1 MAFEGLT
8 EKLSNAFKKL
18 RGKGR
23 LSEAD
28 VKESM
33 REIRLALLEADVN
46 YKVVKDFIKKTTERC
61 VGADVLESLTP
72 AQMIVKIVNE
82 ELTALMGS
90 ENQKIK
96 IASQPPT
103 VVMLVG
109 LQGAGKTTNGA
120 KLAGLFKKQGKRP
133 LLVACDIYRPAAI
146 KQLEV
151 VGGQLGI
158 PVFQMGQENPVKIA
172 KAAIR
177 HAQQHGNDMV
187 FLDTAGR
194 LHVDEALM
202 DELKA
207 VKAAVNPDEIL
218 LVVDAMTGQDAV
230 SAAKTFDEY
239 LDITGVMLSKL
250 DGDARGGAALSIKAV
265 TGKPIKFIG
274 TGEKLDQIEP
284 FHPGRMASR
293 ILGMGDV
300 LTLIDKVQQNID
312 EQEAKEMQKKML
324 SKFFKENQSLLK
336 KQFIETLL
344 INPVTSFSPEQL
356 RQCLSLGLNPDLF
369 YLIGVKCNTTNRMNI
384 LQNQEY
390 YISYSL
396 SKKINKDYE
405 GIASC
410 YIGNIVYILMPVTS
424 ADPIAEAKS
433 LAHSLVCYTREKL
446 FSSITIGISE
456 LGNSIQQFTKLNKQI
471 QYCFSYKASNI
482 VSLDDSILFFAEIN
496 DYNSSIIEINEI
508 ISNLI
513 NAIQTRN
520 LCDALEIGD
529 AFFSLIQN
537 ENLLNQQDA
546 IKLVE
551 LNLHIQ
557 LKNFLD
563 DSKDS
568 NYLTPPIT
576 RYCMEQPCS
585 EHSRTVFSNCIKN
598 IIQELSSVT
607 TRNTGIIV
615 NAVIEYIHKNYEK
628 QIGLNDAAEFINRN
642 SSYISRLLKKELS
655 MGFSQLLTERR
666 MEAAKDLLAH
676 TTMKVSDIS

>member
-1 MAFEGLT
+1 M
-8 EKLSNAFKKL
+8 K
-18 RGKGR
+18 
-23 LSEAD
+23 
-28 VKESM
+28 
-33 REIRLALLEADVN
+33 
-46 YKVVKDFIKKTTERC
+46 
-61 VGADVLESLTP
+61 
-72 AQMIVKIVNE
+72 
-82 ELTALMGS
+82 
-90 ENQKIK
+90 
-96 IASQPPT
+96 
-103 VVMLVG
+103 
-109 LQGAGKTTNGA
+109 
-120 KLAGLFKKQGKRP
+120 
-133 LLVACDIYRPAAI
+133 
-146 KQLEV
+146 
-151 VGGQLGI
+151 
-158 PVFQMGQENPVKIA
+158 
-172 KAAIR
+172 
-177 HAQQHGNDMV
+177 
-187 FLDTAGR
+187 
-194 LHVDEALM
+194 
-202 DELKA
+202 
-207 VKAAVNPDEIL
+207 IL
-218 LVVDAMTGQDAV
+218 LVDDESIALQTMENIIRQSDFKSHTILTASNAADAWTIIQTENPDILFSDIQMPCENGISLLQKISESQLKLLVIFV
-230 SAAKTFDEY
+230 SGYSEFSYAQ
-239 LDITGVMLSKL
+239 
-250 DGDARGGAALSIKAV
+250 AALKYDAFDYLLKPLNSEVFLSCLKKA
-265 TGKPIKFIG
+265 INAI
-274 TGEKLDQIEP
+274 Q
-284 FHPGRMASR
+284 
-293 ILGMGDV
+293 
-300 LTLIDKVQQNID
+300 
-312 EQEAKEMQKKML
+312 EQENMEKQKKML

-410 YIGNIVYILMPVTS
+410 YIGNIVYILMPVAS

-456 LGNSIQQFTKLNKQI
+456 LGNSIQQFPKLNKQI
-471 QYCFSYKASNI
+471 QYCFSYKASDI
-482 VSLDDSILFFAEIN
+482 VSLEDSILFFAEIN

-568 NYLTPPIT
+568 NYLTTPIT

-676 TTMKVSDIS
+676 TTMKVSDISEKVGYTSTKYFNQVFYANFQMTPTDYRFIMKQL

>member
-1 MAFEGLT
+1 MT
-8 EKLSNAFKKL
+8 EMNDSLENWKQQLAEELNNLQRSA
-18 RGKGR
+18 R
-23 LSEAD
+23 L
-28 VKESM
+28 
-33 REIRLALLEADVN
+33 L
-46 YKVVKDFIKKTTERC
+46 
-61 VGADVLESLTP
+61 
-72 AQMIVKIVNE
+72 VKI
-82 ELTALMGS
+82 
-90 ENQKIK
+90 
-96 IASQPPT
+96 
-103 VVMLVG
+103 
-109 LQGAGKTTNGA
+109 
-120 KLAGLFKKQGKRP
+120 R
-133 LLVACDIYRPAAI
+133 
-146 KQLEV
+146 
-151 VGGQLGI
+151 
-158 PVFQMGQENPVKIA
+158 
-172 KAAIR
+172 
-177 HAQQHGNDMV
+177 
-187 FLDTAGR
+187 
-194 LHVDEALM
+194 EALQNM
-202 DELKA
+202 
-207 VKAAVNPDEIL
+207 
-218 LVVDAMTGQDAV
+218 
-230 SAAKTFDEY
+230 
-239 LDITGVMLSKL
+239 
-250 DGDARGGAALSIKAV
+250 
-265 TGKPIKFIG
+265 
-274 TGEKLDQIEP
+274 EK
-284 FHPGRMASR
+284 
-293 ILGMGDV
+293 
-300 LTLIDKVQQNID
+300 
-312 EQEAKEMQKKML
+312 QKKML

-456 LGNSIQQFTKLNKQI
+456 LGNSIQQFPKLNKQI
-471 QYCFSYKASNI
+471 QYCFSYKASDI
-482 VSLDDSILFFAEIN
+482 VSLEDSILFFAEIN

-568 NYLTPPIT
+568 NYLTTPIT

-676 TTMKVSDIS
+676 TTMKVSDISEKVGYTSTKYFNQVFYANFQMTPTDYRFIMKQL

>member
-1 MAFEGLT
+1 M
-8 EKLSNAFKKL
+8 EK
-18 RGKGR
+18 
-23 LSEAD
+23 
-28 VKESM
+28 
-33 REIRLALLEADVN
+33 
-46 YKVVKDFIKKTTERC
+46 
-61 VGADVLESLTP
+61 
-72 AQMIVKIVNE
+72 
-82 ELTALMGS
+82 
-90 ENQKIK
+90 
-96 IASQPPT
+96 
-103 VVMLVG
+103 
-109 LQGAGKTTNGA
+109 
-120 KLAGLFKKQGKRP
+120 
-133 LLVACDIYRPAAI
+133 
-146 KQLEV
+146 
-151 VGGQLGI
+151 
-158 PVFQMGQENPVKIA
+158 
-172 KAAIR
+172 
-177 HAQQHGNDMV
+177 
-187 FLDTAGR
+187 
-194 LHVDEALM
+194 
-202 DELKA
+202 
-207 VKAAVNPDEIL
+207 
-218 LVVDAMTGQDAV
+218 
-230 SAAKTFDEY
+230 
-239 LDITGVMLSKL
+239 
-250 DGDARGGAALSIKAV
+250 
-265 TGKPIKFIG
+265 
-274 TGEKLDQIEP
+274 
-284 FHPGRMASR
+284 
-293 ILGMGDV
+293 
-300 LTLIDKVQQNID
+300 
-312 EQEAKEMQKKML
+312 QKKML

-456 LGNSIQQFTKLNKQI
+456 LGNSIQQFPKLHKQI
-471 QYCFSYKASNI
+471 QYCFSYKASDI
-482 VSLDDSILFFAEIN
+482 VSLEDSILFFAEIN

-568 NYLTPPIT
+568 NYLTTPIT

-676 TTMKVSDIS
+676 TTMKVSDISEKVGYTSTKYFNQVFYANFQMTPTDYRFIMKQL